1 MNAQQGGLSLR
12 RALLLALLGLCILL
26 SCVVVRPAAKRSLI
40 AWLRGGAALARHA
53 QQPRR
58 RRRRA
63 AAAATAAAADAQ
75 PRALGSSRHALED
88 VPAPPPDGLPI
99 PNVVHMIFGLAPD
112 FGHMKFGLTHYLAV
126 LGARLHI
133 APALLK
139 WHYRY
144 LPDGVW
150 WECARP
156 ALTLHKVEDVTHVHG
171 KPKAMRVQ
179 HKADVLRMQLLLEE
193 GGMYID
199 SDVIPV
205 RSFQD
210 LRKYPLVMGQEEAA
224 GQSGLANAVILA
236 APNTTFMRRWWG
248 EYASFE
254 PDKQWAYHSVILPR
268 ALHGQHPGEVTA
280 LSGSAF
286 FRPCW
291 TDLTAMYD
299 ADDGYSYRDNYAVH
313 LWTSADAN
321 KQELLRR
328 LSVGDIFRGR
338 GSFQRRAR
346 QLLVEA
352 AAQGQLCGYA
362 AAQVAY
368 YAAAGGGAEG
378 VLRDWPGAGG
388 NSSSSSGGG

>member
-1 MNAQQGGLSLR
+1 MSAQQGGLSLR

-40 AWLRGGAALARHA
+40 AWLRSGALARHGSQ
-53 QQPRR
+53 QQPRRR

-63 AAAATAAAADAQ
+63 AAAAAAQQ
-75 PRALGSSRHALED
+75 PRQLGSSRHALED
-88 VPAPPPDGLPI
+88 APAPAPDGLPI
-99 PNVVHMIFGLAPD
+99 PNVVHMIFGLSPD

-133 APALLK
+133 APAQLK
-139 WHYRY
+139 WHYRF

-171 KPKAMRVQ
+171 RPKAMRVQ
-179 HKADVLRMQLLLEE
+179 HKADVLRMQLLLGE

-199 SDVIPV
+199 SDVIPL

-286 FRPCW
+286 FKPCW

-368 YAAAGGGAEG
+368 YAAAGRGAEG

-388 NSSSSSGGG
+388 NSSSGGTS